1 MKSEEERKNTCYSA
15 DGVTALVV
23 PPFVGPAAERSFM
36 RYVFP
41 LSGIVF
47 FSVDLDRRNVPFF
60 AQQPYRSTSKWTLQ
74 SGRSIAF
81 GIEDR
86 RNLGIDE
93 LSGIKFANALLER
106 FHIGRPFVAAHAAFV

>member
-1 MKSEEERKNTCYSA
+1 MNSPWEDSQSGRSA
-15 DGVTALVV
+15 FDRVTA
-23 PPFVGPAAERSFM
+23 
-36 RYVFP
+36 VFP
-41 LSGIVF
+41 LSRIVL

-106 FHIGRPFVAAHAAFV
+106 FHIGRPFVAAHAAFVAELLMGSGLPIDLNP